1 MHKKEK
7 LSFIP
12 HLPDPNEILKNFGR
26 EFKLDFESLAYDKKI
41 RIGKN
46 CVIHPSV
53 VLGEAGFGF
62 ERTDEGYVKP
72 LKRRPHNFGI
82 VIGYGV
88 EIGSHSV
95 VHRGRWRDTVIG
107 SYTKIDSGV
116 HVAHNVHIGR
126 NCLVV
131 AGTVIG
137 GSVSIGDDCFIGE
150 NVSIKQGLKIAA
162 KTTIGMGS
170 VVLKD
175 ITKPN
180 STWVGNPAR
189 KLYNKQKF

>member
-1 MHKKEK
+1 MDKEIPIK
-7 LSFIP
+7 LGRPFVYESDEFN
-12 HLPDPNEILKNFGR
+12 PDIK
-26 EFKLDFESLAYDKKI
+26 
-41 RIGKN
+41 IGKN

-53 VLGEAGFGF
+53 VMGEAGFGF
-62 ERTDEGYVKP
+62 ERTDKGYKKP
-72 LKRRPHNFGI
+72 LKRRPHDFGI
-82 VIGYGV
+82 RIGYDV

-95 VHRGRWRDTVIG
+95 VHRGRWRDTLIESG
-107 SYTKIDSGV
+107 TKIDSGV
-116 HVAHNVHIGR
+116 HIAHNVHIGR

-131 AGTVIG
+131 AGSVIG

-150 NVSIKQGLKIAA
+150 NVSIKQGLNIAN

-170 VVLKD
+170 VVLKN

-189 KLYNKQKF
+189 KLYNKQVF